1 MPLPH
6 NDSVAREG
14 EHLAGTAETA
24 GLPAVYAVA
33 SGDAEGGGFYG
44 PRGLAHLGGPPGPQR
59 LYSRLGDAE
68 QTRRSETSRWS

>member
-1 MPLPH
+1 MPLSH

-24 GLPAVYAVA
+24 GLPAVYAAA
-33 SGDAEGGGFYG
+33 SGDAEAAVSTGRAVSGTW
-44 PRGLAHLGGPPGPQR
+44 AGPPGPQR

-68 QTRRSETSRWS
+68 QARRSETSRWS